1 MGRRILFIGPPGAG
15 KGTQAALLSRTL
27 GVPHVSSGDM
37 LREAVAEGT
46 ELGKQASVLMAAG
59 DLVPDDLVVA
69 MVAERLAKDDAACG
83 FLLDGFPRNV
93 EQAGA
98 LDQSVDGNALGI
110 VVLLTV
116 EDEELVR
123 RILQRAD
130 IAGRADDS
138 EETIVRR
145 LEVFRS
151 ETEPLLEYYPKH
163 GVPTVTVDGS
173 GSVGDVFSRIV
184 MALATE
190 R

>member
-27 GVPHVSSGDM
+27 GVPHISSGDM

-46 ELGKQASVLMAAG
+46 ELGKQAGALMTTG

-69 MVAERLAKDDAACG
+69 MVAQRLAKDDAACG
-83 FLLDGFPRNV
+83 FLLDGFPRNL
-93 EQAGA
+93 EQADA
-98 LDQSVDGNALGI
+98 LDRSVGGDAIGI

-116 EDEELVR
+116 DDDELVH
-123 RILQRAD
+123 RIMQRAV
-130 IAGRADDS
+130 IAGRSDDS

-151 ETEPLLEYYPKH
+151 ETEPLLRYYPEH

-173 GSVGDVFSRIV
+173 GSVEDVFSRIV